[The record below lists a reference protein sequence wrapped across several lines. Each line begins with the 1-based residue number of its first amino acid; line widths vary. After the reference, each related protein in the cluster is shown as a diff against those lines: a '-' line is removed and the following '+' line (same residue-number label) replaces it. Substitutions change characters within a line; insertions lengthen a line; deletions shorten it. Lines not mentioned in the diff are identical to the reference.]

1 MDRRQSSKSSY
12 LEKDMSSM
20 VSQVVQVLDEGS
32 PYLLPGRVLK
42 SRVKK
47 LQRRPR
53 PIRLRKT
60 AGERSEF
67 DRHKEQQRKLS
78 KTKHPTTSLKWDAA
92 TQRWKVRLADKV
104 EIENK
109 YQLDSLHEVPSL
121 RTGAIAVYLA
131 KVKQYAKQV
140 DQGVSKM
147 RSLASDLASAK
158 TPEIEKRIQA
168 ELWKT
173 DALVLQALRKMDMY
187 SALVS
192 ASGGLGADRT
202 YKLLKKKMEKRKR
215 R

>member
-1 MDRRQSSKSSY
+1 
-12 LEKDMSSM
+12 
-20 VSQVVQVLDEGS
+20 
-32 PYLLPGRVLK
+32 
-42 SRVKK
+42 
-47 LQRRPR
+47 
-53 PIRLRKT
+53 
-60 AGERSEF
+60 
-67 DRHKEQQRKLS
+67 
-78 KTKHPTTSLKWDAA
+78 LKWDAA
-92 TQRWKVRLADKV
+92 TKRWKVRLADKE

-109 YQLDSLHEVPSL
+109 YQLDSLQEITL

-131 KVKQYAKQV
+131 KVKQYASEV
-140 DQGVSKM
+140 DKGVTKM

-158 TPEIEKRIQA
+158 TPEMEKRRQA

-202 YKLLKKKMEKRKR
+202 YKLLKKTMEKKKR

>member
-1 MDRRQSSKSSY
+1 
-12 LEKDMSSM
+12 MSSM
-20 VSQVVQVLDEGS
+20 VSQVVQLLDEDS

-47 LQRRPR
+47 LQRRR
-53 PIRLRKT
+53 KPIRPSKT
-60 AGERSEF
+60 TGERDEF
-67 DRHKEQQRKLS
+67 DRHKEQQRKLT
-78 KTKHPTTSLKWDAA
+78 KTIHPTTSLKWDGA
-92 TQRWKVRLADKV
+92 TKRWKVRLADKE

-109 YQLDSLHEVPSL
+109 YQLGSLHEIPSL

-131 KVKQYAKQV
+131 KVKQYANDV
-140 DQGVSKM
+140 DKGVMKM
-147 RSLASDLASAK
+147 RFLASDLTSTKA
-158 TPEIEKRIQA
+158 PEMERKIQA
-168 ELWKT
+168 ELWNT

-202 YKLLKKKMEKRKR
+202 YKLLRKTMEKKKR

>member
-1 MDRRQSSKSSY
+1 
-12 LEKDMSSM
+12 MSSI
-20 VSQVVQVLDEGS
+20 VSQVVQCLDEGS
-32 PYLLPGRVLK
+32 PYLLPGRVLR

-47 LQRRPR
+47 LQHRRK
-53 PIRLRKT
+53 PIRPSKT
-60 AGERSEF
+60 TGEHDEF

-92 TQRWKVRLADKV
+92 TKRWKVRLADKE

-109 YQLDSLHEVPSL
+109 YQLDSLQEITL

-131 KVKQYAKQV
+131 KVKQYASEV
-140 DQGVSKM
+140 DKGVTKM

-158 TPEIEKRIQA
+158 TPEMEKRIQA

-192 ASGGLGADRT
+192 ASGGLGAPT
-202 YKLLKKKMEKRKR
+202 ETAKLIKKLETRKR

>member
-1 MDRRQSSKSSY
+1 
-12 LEKDMSSM
+12 M

-32 PYLLPGRVLK
+32 QYLLPGRVLK

-53 PIRLRKT
+53 PIRLLKT

-92 TQRWKVRLADKV
+92 TKRWKVRLADKE

-109 YQLDSLHEVPSL
+109 YQLDSLQEITL

-131 KVKQYAKQV
+131 KVKQYASEV
-140 DQGVSKM
+140 DKGVTKM

-158 TPEIEKRIQA
+158 TPEMEKRIQA

-202 YKLLKKKMEKRKR
+202 YKLLKKTMEKKKR

>member
-1 MDRRQSSKSSY
+1 
-12 LEKDMSSM
+12 MSSI

-32 PYLLPGRVLK
+32 PYHFPGRVLK

-53 PIRLRKT
+53 PIRPSKT
-60 AGERSEF
+60 TGERDEF
-67 DRHKEQQRKLS
+67 DRHKEQQRKLT
-78 KTKHPTTSLKWDAA
+78 KTIHPTTPLKWDGA
-92 TQRWKVRLADKV
+92 TKRWKVRLADKE

-109 YQLDSLHEVPSL
+109 YQLDSLHEILSL

-131 KVKQYAKQV
+131 KVKQYAMQV

-147 RSLASDLASAK
+147 RSLASDLTSAK

-168 ELWKT
+168 ELWNT

-202 YKLLKKKMEKRKR
+202 YKLLKQKMGKKKRK
-215 R
+215 